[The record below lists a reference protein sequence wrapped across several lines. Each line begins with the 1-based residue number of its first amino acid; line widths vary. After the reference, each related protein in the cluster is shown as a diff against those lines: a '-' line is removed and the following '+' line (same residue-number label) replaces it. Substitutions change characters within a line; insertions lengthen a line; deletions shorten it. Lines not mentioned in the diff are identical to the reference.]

1 MASPAPSLSAERDL
15 LAAARDGDENAFARL
30 VEPYRRELHAHCYR
44 MLGSLHD
51 TEDALQEALLRAWK
65 SLGRFE
71 ARGSVRPWLYKIATN
86 TSLDLIGKRPKRVLA
101 QDYSGPADPHNELE
115 WPAVEKVWIEPYP
128 DERLEIEDGMA
139 SPEATY
145 EQRESL
151 ELAFIAALQ
160 TLPATQRAVLI
171 MREVLGFSAKQCAE
185 ALDTS
190 VSSINSALQR
200 ARKSVEEKTPD
211 QSQQETLRALGDE
224 KITELVTRYVDAWER
239 GDADA
244 VVSMLADDADFTMP
258 PQAVWF
264 HGRDDIRTFLPT
276 GPLSIARRFIPLRS
290 NGQLAFGTYKWDE
303 DEGAFVGN
311 AVHVL
316 TLRGEQIA
324 ECTCFLSLDVFPAFG
339 LETRVSEY
347 EEWPT

>member
-1 MASPAPSLSAERDL
+1 MAPASLTLTEEQHLLER
-15 LAAARDGDENAFARL
+15 AREGDEAAFARL

-65 SLGRFE
+65 SLGRFD

-86 TSLDLIGKRPKRVLA
+86 TSLDVIGKRPKRVLA
-101 QDYSGPADPHNELE
+101 QDYAGPADPHNELE

-128 DERLEIEDGMA
+128 DERLEIEDGLA

-151 ELAFIAALQ
+151 ELAFIAVLQ
-160 TLPATQRAVLI
+160 NLPATQRAVLI
-171 MREVLGFSAKQCAE
+171 MREVLGFSAKECAE

-190 VSSINSALQR
+190 VPSINSALQR
-200 ARKSVEEKTPD
+200 ARKSVEDKTPD

-224 KITELVTRYVDAWER
+224 RITELVTQYVDAWER

-244 VVSMLADDADFTMP
+244 VVAMLADDADFTMP

-264 HGRDDIRTFLPT
+264 HGRSDIRAFLPT
-276 GPLSIARRFIPLRS
+276 GPLSIRRRFLPLRS

-303 DEGAFVGN
+303 GEGCFVGN

-316 TLRGEQIA
+316 TLRGEEIT
-324 ECTCFLSLDVFPAFG
+324 ECTCFLTLDVFEAFG
-339 LETRVSEY
+339 LAERLDA
-347 EEWPT
+347 